1 MNEFEDV
8 EQQINLRNLNI
19 RQMQME
25 QWMDWMN

>member
-1 MNEFEDV
+1 MDEFEDV
-8 EQQINLRNLNI
+8 EQRINLRNLNI